1 MKKKIFVPT
10 MGALHKGHAS
20 LIKEGSKIG
29 DVIVSIF
36 VNPTQFGANE
46 DFDSYPRRKEDDFAY
61 AISSGA
67 KEVWFPT
74 LDEIYPDGPLISESS
89 GELGSILEGSFRP
102 GFFDGV
108 LTVVKKLFQ
117 IVEPDVAIFGEK
129 DWQQLVLVKE
139 FSKMFNGPEIMSVK
153 TKRDNNG
160 LALSSRNSY
169 LSKDGY
175 SQSLYI
181 PEALLKVKTAW
192 SEGLRDVRA
201 LEAIGI
207 DFLSEKI
214 SKIDY
219 LEVRPS
225 FLLPKLD
232 ILNQDAR
239 VLVAAWVEGT
249 RLIDNEELTL

>member
-10 MGALHKGHAS
+10 MGSLHEGHAS
-20 LIKEGSKIG
+20 LIKEASKIG
-29 DVIVSIF
+29 DVTVSVF
-36 VNPTQFGANE
+36 VNPTQFGPNE
-46 DFDSYPRRKEDDFAY
+46 DFESYPRSKEDDFAY

-67 KEVWFPT
+67 KDVWFPT
-74 LDEIYPDGPLISESS
+74 SDEIYPNGPSASEDS
-89 GELGSILEGSFRP
+89 GELGLILEGSFRP

-108 LTVVKKLFQ
+108 LTVVKRLFE
-117 IVEPDVAIFGEK
+117 IIEPDIAVFGEK
-129 DWQQLVLVKE
+129 DWQQLVLIKE
-139 FSKMFNGPEIMSVK
+139 FSKIFNGPKIMSVK
-153 TKRDNNG
+153 TKRDKNG

-169 LSKDGY
+169 LSKKGY
-175 SQSLYI
+175 LQSLYI
-181 PEALLKVKTAW
+181 SKALLKVKTAW
-192 SEGLRDVRA
+192 DEGLRDVRA

-232 ILNQDAR
+232 VLNQDAR